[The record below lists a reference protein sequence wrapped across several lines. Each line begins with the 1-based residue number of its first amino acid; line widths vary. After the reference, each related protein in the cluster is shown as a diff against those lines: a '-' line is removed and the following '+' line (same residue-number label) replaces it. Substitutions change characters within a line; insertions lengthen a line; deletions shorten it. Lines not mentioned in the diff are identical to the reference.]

1 MSLFCFISKHLNMI
15 SRHSLILPTL
25 LLANSL
31 HADET
36 ITEQMRTLAEQFIY
50 NQMVI
55 DPTSQVDVTAAT
67 IDTRHAMHP
76 CDKNLTASVAGNG
89 DIKRN
94 TTVRLICEAEPRW
107 EVYVPVRVTILRPF
121 VTVTDAITK
130 GSVLTAAN
138 LKLDFM
144 DEVMMRGDSFT
155 EIEPLVGSR
164 SKRDLRPGQPVRHNQ
179 ICVVC
184 RDDTV
189 LIEATTSALSIKTS
203 GKALQ
208 DGTFGQSIRV
218 ENLRSKRVITATV
231 EAVGQVKVKM

>member
-55 DPTSQVDVTAAT
+55 DPTSQVEVTAAT

-94 TTVRLICEAEPRW
+94 TTVRLVCEAEPRW

-121 VTVTDAITK
+121 VTVADAITK
-130 GSVLTAAN
+130 PEVTPLLGHAQAIGCATMPGLGM
-138 LKLDFM
+138 LDAQADIIADFLLGR
-144 DEVMMRGDSFT
+144 E
-155 EIEPLVGSR
+155 
-164 SKRDLRPGQPVRHNQ
+164 RP
-179 ICVVC
+179 
-184 RDDTV
+184 
-189 LIEATTSALSIKTS
+189 A
-203 GKALQ
+203 
-208 DGTFGQSIRV
+208 
-218 ENLRSKRVITATV
+218 
-231 EAVGQVKVKM
+231 